1 MTNKTRLKRLED
13 KAKPANK
20 YIVIWEDMN
29 NPGEFYTTSRPEGGK
44 HLTEADIK
52 ALEQEPG
59 AVILQVQYDRTAE
72 AKTMT

>member
-20 YIVIWEDMN
+20 YIVIWEDLHD
-29 NPGEFYTTSRPEGGK
+29 PGAFYTTCRPEDGK
-44 HLTEADIK
+44 RLSEADIK
-52 ALEQEPG
+52 ALGQEPG